1 MLLVY
6 PPNQQAKSE
15 PYPSAQDIA
24 SKFFQLNVLN
34 AMPTSKPLLVAAPP
48 PVAATTLLPLGAM
61 LLAGSFSAVAQESA
75 GEPVKSLKQITI
87 TEQLEEEQGK
97 DSVRAATTSIGKGKQ
112 DLRDVP
118 QSITVV
124 TEKLVDDRNLDTLK
138 DVLHNTAGVTF
149 LAAEGGE
156 EDIRLRGF
164 SLAQTGDIFVDG
176 MRDPAFYDRDTFNSD
191 KIELLRGS
199 ASMLFGRG
207 STGGAVNQ
215 SSKQG
220 RSIDD
225 NEVTTTIGSYN
236 YLRVTGDFNIKTGE
250 DSGLRINAMVT
261 KADNNGAG
269 SSIDKRGIAANYRWG
284 IGTKD
289 EFSVGLFSLDND
301 NGINYGVRWI
311 GPVAGQQNAN
321 LTGGLNE
328 AIAPQNFYGLA
339 SDYNKGNADYV
350 TATHTHRFDD
360 DSELKTSVRRG
371 VYTRDM
377 RATLWSYGTG
387 TSLSNF
393 SDATVLTR
401 GSQNKGGAL
410 DSNYIQSDYTSKF
423 KAWGYQHEVF
433 AGVDVGFEHKD
444 VYRYSTINK
453 PSTTAGSP
461 NDGAA
466 IDESSRIVGIAN
478 TYRAD
483 NLGVYAM
490 DMVKVA
496 EHWKVLGGTRFD
508 RMRGTFD
515 TYSTAGVMNGSYAT
529 EFSNWSQ
536 RVGVLFQPSELA
548 SFHFSYGTSFNASAD
563 VYSYVYQPNVTA
575 ANATRAS
582 NTPPEQSRNIEVGAK
597 LDSAD
602 KRYTT
607 RLAVFQSTKF
617 NERNTDPESAATT
630 FLLSGK
636 RHTTG
641 LEVDASGLITP
652 KWEIYGS
659 YMWMPD
665 AIIDESNSTTSGARA
680 GERPGLTPINS
691 GTVWTTYQF
700 TPAMR
705 LGTGVNFRS
714 EQTPATNP
722 GVVAPAY
729 ATLDLMGEYKFS
741 EKTALKVNVT
751 NALNKLY
758 ADGLYTS
765 FYTPG
770 PGRNIQATLNL
781 KF

>member
-1 MLLVY
+1 MST
-6 PPNQQAKSE
+6 PHTPEFA
-15 PYPSAQDIA
+15 
-24 SKFFQLNVLN
+24 
-34 AMPTSKPLLVAAPP
+34 AMPAPSS
-48 PVAATTLLPLGAM
+48 ATLLPLGAM
-61 LLAGSFSAVAQESA
+61 LLAGSFSAVAQDVNTQ
-75 GEPVKSLKQITI
+75 PVKSLKEVVITG
-87 TEQLEEEQGK
+87 QVEEEQGK
-97 DSVRAATTSIGKGKQ
+97 DSVRATTTSIGKGKQ
-112 DLRDVP
+112 DLRDIP

-138 DVLHNTAGVTF
+138 EVLHNTAGVTF

-164 SLAQTGDIFVDG
+164 SLAQTGDIFIDG

-220 RSIDD
+220 RAIDD

-236 YLRVTGDFNIKTGE
+236 YRRVTGDFNIQTGE
-250 DSGLRINAMVT
+250 DSGLRINAMAT

-311 GPVAGQQNAN
+311 GQIAGQQNAN
-321 LTGGLNE
+321 GGLNE
-328 AIAPQNFYGLA
+328 GIAPQNYYGLA
-339 SDYNKGNADYV
+339 SDYNKGNAEYV
-350 TATHTHRFDD
+350 TASHTHRFDD

-377 RATLWSYGTG
+377 RATLWSYATG
-387 TSLSNF
+387 TTLSTF
-393 SDATVLTR
+393 SDATGLTR
-401 GSQNKGGAL
+401 GSQNKGGSL

-433 AGVDVGFEHKD
+433 AGVDAGFEHKD
-444 VYRYSTINK
+444 VYRYSAINK
-453 PSTTAGSP
+453 PSTTVGSP
-461 NDGAA
+461 NDGAS
-466 IDESSRIVGIAN
+466 IDESSRAVSIAN

-483 NLGVYAM
+483 NLGLYAM
-490 DMVKVA
+490 DMVQVA
-496 EHWKVLGGTRFD
+496 EHWKALGGARFD

-515 TYSTAGVMNGSYAT
+515 TYSTAGVMNGSYST
-529 EFSNWSQ
+529 EFSNWSH
-536 RVGVLFQPSELA
+536 RVGMLFQPSELA
-548 SFHFSYGTSFNASAD
+548 SFHFSYGTSYNASAD
-563 VYSYVYQPNVTA
+563 VYSYVYQPNLSA
-575 ANATRAS
+575 ANAALASS
-582 NTPPEQSRNIEVGAK
+582 NTPPEQSRNIEFGAK

-607 RLAVFQSTKF
+607 RVAIFQSTKF
-617 NERNTDPESAATT
+617 NERNTDPDSAATA

-636 RHTTG
+636 RHATG
-641 LEVDASGLITP
+641 VEVDASGLITP

-665 AIIDESNSTTSGARA
+665 AMIDESTNTGGGARQ
-680 GERPGLTPINS
+680 GERPGLTPIHS

-700 TPAMR
+700 TPELR

-722 GVVAPAY
+722 GVVAPGY

-741 EKTALKVNVT
+741 EKAVLKVNLT

-770 PGRNIQATLNL
+770 PGRNLQATLSL

>member
-1 MLLVY
+1 M
-6 PPNQQAKSE
+6 PPLA
-15 PYPSAQDIA
+15 PATPHPS
-24 SKFFQLNVLN
+24 S
-34 AMPTSKPLLVAAPP
+34 
-48 PVAATTLLPLGAM
+48 ATPLLPLGAL
-61 LLAGSFSAVAQESA
+61 LLAGSFSAVAQQANDTEI
-75 GEPVKSLKQITI
+75 KSLKPVTV
-87 TEQLEEEQGK
+87 TEKAEEAEGK
-97 DSVRAATTSIGKGKQ
+97 DSVRATTTSIGKGKQ
-112 DLRDVP
+112 DLRDIP

-124 TEKLVDDRNLDTLK
+124 TEKLMDDRNLDTLK

-191 KIELLRGS
+191 RIELLRGS

-215 SSKQG
+215 TSKQG
-220 RSIDD
+220 RAIDD
-225 NEVTTTIGSYN
+225 NEVSTTIGSYN
-236 YLRVTGDFNIKTGE
+236 YRRITGDFNIHTGE
-250 DSGLRINAMVT
+250 DAGLRINAMVT

-269 SSIDKRGIAANYRWG
+269 SSIDKKGIAANYRFG

-289 EFSVGLFSLDND
+289 EFSVGLYSLRND

-311 GPVAGQQNAN
+311 RPTSAAAA
-321 LTGGLNE
+321 TTAGLNE
-328 AIAPQNFYGLA
+328 AIAPQTYYGMA
-339 SDYNKGNADYV
+339 SDYNEGTADYI
-350 TATHTHRFDD
+350 TGSHTHRFEDG
-360 DSELKTSVRRG
+360 SELKTSARRG
-371 VYTRDM
+371 VFTRDQ
-377 RATLWSYGTG
+377 RATLWNYAAGTG
-387 TSLSNF
+387 LNNF
-393 SDATVLTR
+393 SNATVLTR
-401 GSQNKGGAL
+401 GAQNKGGAL
-410 DSNYIQSDYTSKF
+410 QSTYVQSDYNTKF
-423 KAWGYQHEVF
+423 AALGYKHEVF
-433 AGVDVGFEHKD
+433 TGVDIGVEAKD
-444 VYRYSTINK
+444 VYRFTGGSTR
-453 PSTTAGSP
+453 PSTTVGTP
-461 NDGAA
+461 NDGAW
-466 IDESSRIVGIAN
+466 IDEGARTVSAAN
-478 TYRAD
+478 TYQAD
-483 NLGVYAM
+483 NLGLYAM
-490 DMVKVA
+490 DLVQVA
-496 EHWKVLGGTRFD
+496 DHWKVLGGVRFD

-515 TYSTAGVMNGSYAT
+515 TYSTAGVMNGSYAQ

-536 RVGVLFQPSELA
+536 RVGALFQPHERA

-563 VYSYVYQPNVTA
+563 VYSYVYQANV
-575 ANATRAS
+575 NATNAARAS
-582 NTPPEQSRNIEVGAK
+582 QTGPEQSQNIEFGAK

-607 RLAVFQSTKF
+607 RFAVFQSTKF
-617 NERNTDPESAATT
+617 NERNTDPDSAATT

-641 LEVDASGLITP
+641 LEVDVSGLLTP

-665 AIIDESNSTTSGARA
+665 AMIDVSNSVSAGARE
-680 GERPGLTPINS
+680 GERPGLTPIHS

-700 TPAMR
+700 TPALR
-705 LGTGVNFRS
+705 LGTGVNFRG

-729 ATLDLMGEYKFS
+729 ATLDLMGEYKFN
-741 EKTALKVNVT
+741 EKAVLKVNVT
-751 NALNKLY
+751 NALDKLY

-770 PGRNIQATLNL
+770 PGRNIQATLNV